1 MKSFFS
7 KCWEKFCKISWNNP
21 SEQITFLETTKRPW
35 QQNQPKIQ
43 TWWWK
48 GVNVNV
54 LCLFCLFFFV
64 CFFSVY
70 SNVNVLCL
78 FTTKVVCLF
87 EIQSTPITRPNI
99 QIVHAPF
106 WKYFSPN
113 SWINFRLFLVPAHV
127 SILIRETIHI
137 KTYWSYMSLDVMLL
151 IVLRP
156 KL

>member
-7 KCWEKFCKISWNNP
+7 KCWEEVCKISWNNL
-21 SEQITFLETTKRPW
+21 SEQITFLKTTKRPW

-99 QIVHAPF
+99 QIMHTHHSKNIFHQTQKMILKSVCSQHM
-106 WKYFSPN
+106 S
-113 SWINFRLFLVPAHV
+113 V
-127 SILIRETIHI
+127 SIKKPIGGT
-137 KTYWSYMSLDVMLL
+137 YMSLDVMLL